1 MSMTRKISAAGLA
14 AVAVLGL
21 GLASAAPA
29 SAAGPT
35 GCTSYVDAK
44 SVKGYA
50 ECAGGAGYVRVIV
63 TCRDYRGTDSKHRG
77 SWVVAN
83 SSAASVYSCGGQTAW
98 AVAAAHETAIQIN

>member
-35 GCTSYVDAK
+35 GCKSYVDAK

-63 TCRDYRGTDSKHRG
+63 TCRDYRRTDSKHRG

-98 AVAAAHETAIQIN
+98 AVAAAHETAIQIG

>member
-1 MSMTRKISAAGLA
+1 MSMTRKLSAAGLA
-14 AVAVLGL
+14 AAAALGL

-35 GCTSYVDAK
+35 GCKSYVDAK

-77 SWVVAN
+77 SWVAAD

-98 AVAAAHETAIQIN
+98 AVAAAYETEIRID

>member
-14 AVAVLGL
+14 AAAALGL

-35 GCTSYVDAK
+35 GCKSYVDAK

-77 SWVVAN
+77 SWVAAD

-98 AVAAAHETAIQIN
+98 AVAAAYETEIRIG

>member
-1 MSMTRKISAAGLA
+1 MSMIRKLSAAGLA
-14 AVAVLGL
+14 AAAALGL

-35 GCTSYVDAK
+35 GCKSYVDAK

-77 SWVVAN
+77 SWVAAD

-98 AVAAAHETAIQIN
+98 AVAAAYETEIRID